1 MKGIKDIR
9 IIFIVAVVVVAV
21 ACQQTTDP
29 PMEASTE
36 AEPAAPPVAAAEPQ
50 PTETLPAQETP
61 TAVGATSS
69 ADASSLPSGI
79 QVLSPAYQ
87 EAFRLLPDGEWARK
101 LYALEFED
109 FDLDEWSMLDDT
121 PYVVTPVPFE
131 LDRAD
136 EFNLMRVLR
145 DEDAQ
150 DWVVEKV
157 RELDVAF
164 GEKFEAAETPRE
176 RLDVLRQMVKTTEVE
191 PSVLDAELFTRWLL
205 GVTSE
210 YGENEIAQAIA
221 RQRQFNDTSRV
232 LWELSAKGQA
242 VRIHELRVCEL
253 LMWEVVQAEDTLDVI
268 ADGQCDVAKV
278 VQLSKEGL
286 QPDSGKSVP
295 TEAEYRERIEEGDR
309 LRAAQQDKLEAL
321 RRPMNTPT
329 P

>member
-1 MKGIKDIR
+1 MQR
-9 IIFIVAVVVVAV
+9 IINIRFIFILAVLVVAM
-21 ACQQTTDP
+21 ACQQSAD
-29 PMEASTE
+29 
-36 AEPAAPPVAAAEPQ
+36 PAAPPVATAEPQ
-50 PTETLPAQETP
+50 PTETLTAQETP
-61 TAVGATSS
+61 AAVVATSID
-69 ADASSLPSGI
+69 AASSLPPAI
-79 QVLSPAYQ
+79 QILSPAYQ

-101 LYALEFED
+101 LYALDFED
-109 FDLDEWSMLDDT
+109 FDLDEWSKSDDT

-242 VRIHELRVCEL
+242 VRMNELQVCEF
-253 LMWEVVQAEDTLDVI
+253 LMWDVVRTVDTLDVI
-268 ADGQCDVAKV
+268 ANGQCDVAKV
-278 VQLSKEGL
+278 VQLSKQAL
-286 QPDSGKSVP
+286 QPDSGKTVP
-295 TEAEYRERIEEGDR
+295 TEAEYRERFEGIEK

-321 RRPMNTPT
+321 LRPMNTPT

>member
-1 MKGIKDIR
+1 MQRILDIR
-9 IIFIVAVVVVAV
+9 FIFIAAVLVVAM
-21 ACQQTTDP
+21 ACQQTAD
-29 PMEASTE
+29 
-36 AEPAAPPVAAAEPQ
+36 PAAPPVATAEPQ
-50 PTETLPAQETP
+50 PTETLTVQETP
-61 TAVGATSS
+61 AAVVATSS

-79 QVLSPAYQ
+79 QILPPAYQ

-101 LYALEFED
+101 LYALDFED
-109 FDLDEWSMLDDT
+109 FDLDEWSKSDDT

-157 RELDVAF
+157 RELDAGF
-164 GEKFEAAETPRE
+164 GERFASAGTPSE
-176 RLDVLRQMVKTTEVE
+176 RLEVLKQMVTTKGVE
-191 PSVLDAELFTRWLL
+191 PNVLYAELFMRWLL

-242 VRIHELRVCEL
+242 VRMNELQVCEF
-253 LMWEVVQAEDTLDVI
+253 LMWDVVQTVDTLDVI
-268 ADGQCDVAKV
+268 ANGQCDVAKV
-278 VQLSKEGL
+278 VQLSKQAL
-286 QPDSGKSVP
+286 QPDSGKTVP
-295 TEAEYRERIEEGDR
+295 TEAEYRERFEGIEK

-321 RRPMNTPT
+321 LRPMNTPT

>member
-1 MKGIKDIR
+1 M
-9 IIFIVAVVVVAV
+9 
-21 ACQQTTDP
+21 ACQQTAD
-29 PMEASTE
+29 
-36 AEPAAPPVAAAEPQ
+36 PAAPPVATAEPQ
-50 PTETLPAQETP
+50 PTETLTAQETP
-61 TAVGATSS
+61 AAVVATSS

-79 QVLSPAYQ
+79 QILPPAYQ

-205 GVTSE
+205 GSD
-210 YGENEIAQAIA
+210 
-221 RQRQFNDTSRV
+221 F
-232 LWELSAKGQA
+232 
-242 VRIHELRVCEL
+242 
-253 LMWEVVQAEDTLDVI
+253 
-268 ADGQCDVAKV
+268 
-278 VQLSKEGL
+278 
-286 QPDSGKSVP
+286 
-295 TEAEYRERIEEGDR
+295 
-309 LRAAQQDKLEAL
+309 
-321 RRPMNTPT
+321 
-329 P
+329 

>member
-1 MKGIKDIR
+1 M
-9 IIFIVAVVVVAV
+9 
-21 ACQQTTDP
+21 
-29 PMEASTE
+29 
-36 AEPAAPPVAAAEPQ
+36 
-50 PTETLPAQETP
+50 
-61 TAVGATSS
+61 
-69 ADASSLPSGI
+69 
-79 QVLSPAYQ
+79 
-87 EAFRLLPDGEWARK
+87 
-101 LYALEFED
+101 
-109 FDLDEWSMLDDT
+109 
-121 PYVVTPVPFE
+121 
-131 LDRAD
+131 
-136 EFNLMRVLR
+136 
-145 DEDAQ
+145 
-150 DWVVEKV
+150 
-157 RELDVAF
+157 AF

-253 LMWEVVQAEDTLDVI
+253 LMWDVVQAEDTLDVI
-268 ADGQCDVAKV
+268 ANGQCDVAKV